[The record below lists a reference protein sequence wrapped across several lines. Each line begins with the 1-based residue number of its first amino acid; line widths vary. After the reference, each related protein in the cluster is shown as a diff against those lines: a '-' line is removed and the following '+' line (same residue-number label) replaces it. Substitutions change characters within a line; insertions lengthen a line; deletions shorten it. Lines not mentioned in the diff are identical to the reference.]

1 MTLLKVD
8 AVDYDSVNQICIG
21 SQNTQF
27 KEITKNKHLK
37 YVMQNK
43 NKELKIIDL
52 FQK

>member
-27 KEITKNKHLK
+27 KEFTKISFGISWSWTGTQHYL
-37 YVMQNK
+37 
-43 NKELKIIDL
+43 
-52 FQK
+52 